1 MTYDYPV
8 PRPSPVN
15 QAHLDAW
22 RDEGKLLLQ
31 ECRTCRRIFYYPR
44 PFCPHC
50 FADAPIWVEAAG
62 TAEIVLATRIHR
74 PNHPSFFEQVPI
86 VLAELKLP
94 EGPTMLARIV
104 GEDRENAMER
114 ALVRLVAPPGHKAF
128 PLPTFVLYDGGDD

>member
-1 MTYDYPV
+1 MSDNYPI
-8 PRPSPVN
+8 PKPSPVN

-31 ECRTCRRIFYYPR
+31 ECRACHRIFYYPR

-50 FADAPIWVEAAG
+50 FADKPRWIEAAG
-62 TAEIVLATRIHR
+62 TAEVVLATRIHR
-74 PNHPSFFEQVPI
+74 PNHPSFFDEVPI

-104 GEDRENAMER
+104 GEDRAQAAENA
-114 ALVRLVAPPGHKAF
+114 AVKLVSPPEHQAF
-128 PLPTFVLYDGGDD
+128 PLPTFVLRDGRGD